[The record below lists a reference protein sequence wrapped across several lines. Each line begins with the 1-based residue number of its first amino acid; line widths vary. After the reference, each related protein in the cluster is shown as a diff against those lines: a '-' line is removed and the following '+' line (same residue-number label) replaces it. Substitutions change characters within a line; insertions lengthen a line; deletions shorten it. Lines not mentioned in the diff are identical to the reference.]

1 MRRRNRGLPRA
12 PRRRRARASN
22 NRAAFARLEVSCNY
36 SCVLHFALS
45 GQAPSP
51 NAELNMTVSDPIL
64 LSQRVVQV
72 CLVLV
77 GLISIFGGSLQM
89 YLGQPET
96 APRLDNVHRFM
107 AGIYLMSGIT
117 GLWVAATIR
126 QHDTLVFLLALTVL
140 AGGTGRLLSIS
151 RVGLPEPS
159 WVWLGYLV
167 PELLIPWIIIG
178 AQIITNRQVAS
189 VPG

>member
-1 MRRRNRGLPRA
+1 
-12 PRRRRARASN
+12 
-22 NRAAFARLEVSCNY
+22 
-36 SCVLHFALS
+36 
-45 GQAPSP
+45 
-51 NAELNMTVSDPIL
+51 MTVSDPIL